1 MIDQS
6 FSASNFEAIFNMEN
20 RKGQVDIS
28 TLSSTYQ
35 AILEQLKKTKKMFGI

>member
-6 FSASNFEAIFNMEN
+6 FSTSNFEVIFNMEN
-20 RKGQVDIS
+20 RKGHVNIS
-28 TLSSTYQ
+28 TMSLTYQ

>member
-1 MIDQS
+1 MLDQS

-28 TLSSTYQ
+28 TMSSTYQ
-35 AILEQLKKTKKMFGI
+35 TILE